1 MTTKAEPEMLRDCVT
16 FTQESDT
23 CSSIG
28 DGYQNLIVREE
39 DGGGGSFYVIETE
52 RWAFDSIEELIAVLR
67 RAGCRETSEP
77 STAPTPTGQHITIE
91 EV

>member
-1 MTTKAEPEMLRDCVT
+1 MKEPEMIRDCVT
-16 FTQESDT
+16 FTQEADT
-23 CSSIG
+23 CSHNE

-39 DGGGGSFYVIETE
+39 DGGGGSFYAINTE
-52 RWAFDSIEELIAVLR
+52 RWSFDSIEELISLLR

-77 STAPTPTGQHITIE
+77 PLASAAKGRRATIE